1 MMPLID
7 VFNMKTI
14 NTQKKHVWC
23 LKNFNQI
30 FIDKKKY
37 FSGFIL
43 QLNLR
48 FFVLLFIVNEMTS
61 ESLKC
66 KVKDCVKLLV

>member
-30 FIDKKKY
+30 FNDKKKY

-48 FFVLLFIVNEMTS
+48 FFVL
-61 ESLKC
+61 
-66 KVKDCVKLLV
+66 